1 MSIFL
6 NILILINII
15 IFIFY
20 RFRKYKIIQLTD
32 FLLIMFAL
40 FFPLSLI
47 RPFLGYESI
56 IGYEIFEHT
65 YLLEMCTIMTFLGL
79 FLFFLGYFMD
89 SLSYKIKRKVFLV
102 ERQYNYSKTYI
113 KLVKKVNL
121 FFIGLS
127 LLTMYSFVK
136 SQGNILSY
144 FSNIDSMRATLQGQ
158 MINYGLLYLN
168 SLISIYLILITKKN
182 TWVSKLGVLISILLF
197 AIYGFRGPVLSIL
210 IILFFTL
217 QKLNIFKIKFTFKS
231 LLVFG
236 LILFLY
242 VYSQDIRESNR
253 ESEPFLLKILTRFNG
268 YEPLM
273 VIYDKVILKDF
284 FSLSTVYYNF
294 LSFIQLPIPRSL
306 FPSKVEPVSLILSE
320 RIFYDIGYREFNT
333 GGVSPTIIGSLLWNF
348 SFIGLFLMLLLG
360 KISSYIENRI
370 RLNNSP
376 IKIVFYLCMSIF
388 LILSIEFPENSF
400 GVLWLLM
407 LSFLCIRF
415 INKFKS

>member
-1 MSIFL
+1 MSIFI
-6 NILILINII
+6 NILILISIL
-15 IFIFY
+15 IFIFS
-20 RFRKYKIIQLTD
+20 RFRKYKVIQLTD
-32 FLLIMFAL
+32 FLLIMYAL

-47 RPFLGYESI
+47 RPFLGYDSI

-65 YLLEMCTIMTFLGL
+65 DLLEKCSMLTLIGL
-79 FLFFLGYFMD
+79 VLFFVGYFMN
-89 SLSYKIKRKVFLV
+89 SLSFKLKKKDFLDISK
-102 ERQYNYSKTYI
+102 YNYSKIYV

-127 LLTMYSFVK
+127 LFKMYSFVK
-136 SQGNILSY
+136 SQGNIFSY

-168 SLISIYLILITKKN
+168 SLVSIYLILITEKF
-182 TWVSKLGVLISILLF
+182 TWVSKLGILISILLF
-197 AIYGFRGPVLSIL
+197 TIYGFRGPVLTIL

-217 QKLNIFKIKFTFKS
+217 QKLKIFKIKFTLRN

-242 VYSQDIRESNR
+242 VYSQDIRENNSEN
-253 ESEPFLLKILTRFNG
+253 ESFFLKILTRFNG

-273 VIYDKVILKDF
+273 VIYDKVVF
-284 FSLSTVYYNF
+284 QSMFSLSTVYYNF

-306 FPSKVEPVSLILSE
+306 FPSKVDPVSLILAE
-320 RIFYDIGYREFNT
+320 LIFYDIGSREFNT
-333 GGVSPTIIGSLLWNF
+333 GGISPTIIGSLIWNF
-348 SFIGLFLMLLLG
+348 NLIGLFVMILLG
-360 KISSYIENRI
+360 KISSYVENRI
-370 RLNNSP
+370 RRDNNP
-376 IKIVFYLCMSIF
+376 IKTVFYLCISIF

-407 LSFLCIRF
+407 ISYIFIKF